1 MRRLICLILFS
12 LFAAAPLR
20 ADEVTVFA
28 AASLKTALDAM
39 APGFEAATGH
49 AVRFSFA
56 GSSALARQ
64 ILQGAPAD
72 VFVSANEAWMD
83 VVADDG
89 LIVPGSRAD
98 IAANRLA
105 LIAPTADGLTLDR
118 LEDLPQVLGDGRLA
132 MALVEAVPAGIYG
145 KAALTD
151 LGLWAEVAPQV
162 VQADNVRAALALV
175 ALGEARMGVTYRT
188 DALVEPRVTQLAL
201 FPQDSHAPIR
211 YPAAQITDT
220 PAAAAFV
227 AYLRSPEGQKVLHDQ
242 GFAPADGP

>member
-12 LFAAAPLR
+12 LFAATPLR

-201 FPQDSHAPIR
+201 FPQGSHAPIR